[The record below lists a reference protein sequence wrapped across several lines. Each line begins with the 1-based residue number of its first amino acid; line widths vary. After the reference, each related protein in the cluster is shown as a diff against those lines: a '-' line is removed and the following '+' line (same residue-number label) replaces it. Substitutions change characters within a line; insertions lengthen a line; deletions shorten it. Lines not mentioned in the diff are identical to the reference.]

1 MVIIMYEINFNNP
14 VPVYFIG
21 IGGCNM
27 SGLAELLLARG
38 FAVSGSDRDHSA
50 ACDRLE
56 GMGIPVFYGQR
67 AENITTALKLVV
79 YTAAIREDN
88 PELTAARALGIPCLN
103 RAEFLGQLMRQYKDA
118 IGVAGT
124 HGKTTVSSMLSMIF
138 LEAGLDPSISL
149 GAVLEPIASS
159 ARAGH
164 SDHFIVESCEY
175 TNSFLHFYPRHEII
189 LNIEA
194 EHLDFFKDL
203 EDIRRSFRLFMEKLD
218 VGGHLVIQGDIEGLG
233 ALTDG
238 LAADITTYG
247 LGGSGK
253 AYDYCAANITYD
265 ANDYGSY
272 DLMHGDSCIAHIT
285 LQVIGAH
292 NISNSVAA
300 AAMADLLGVPAS
312 AIVSALCHFGGAKRR
327 FEKKGVK
334 NGVTIVDDY
343 AHHPSEIR
351 ATLTA
356 AKHYPHETLWCVF
369 QPHTFSRTKLLFDDF
384 VDVLTLADKV
394 VLADIYASRE
404 PDPGDISSRDIAKK
418 LQNAGKEVY
427 YFPSFDEI
435 EKFLLSNCKEGDLLI
450 TMGAGDIVNVGEAIL
465 KH

>member
-1 MVIIMYEINFNNP
+1 MYEVNFNNP

-21 IGGCNM
+21 IGGCSM
-27 SGLAELLLARG
+27 SGLAELLLSRG
-38 FAVSGSDRDHSA
+38 FSVSGSDKNHSTV
-50 ACDRLE
+50 CDRLE
-56 GMGIPVFYGQR
+56 DMGISVFYGQR
-67 AENITTALKLVV
+67 AENITPDLKFVV
-79 YTAAIREDN
+79 YTAAIHKDN
-88 PELTAARALGIPCLN
+88 PELTAAEKLGIPCIN
-103 RAEFLGQLMRQYKDA
+103 RADFLGQLMRQYKDA

-138 LEAGLDPSISL
+138 LEAGLDPTISL
-149 GAVLEPIASS
+149 GAVLDPIASS

-203 EDIRRSFRLFMEKLD
+203 EDIRHSFRLFMEKLSA
-218 VGGHLVIQGDIEGLG
+218 GGHLVIQGDIAGLDE
-233 ALTDG
+233 LTNG
-238 LAADITTYG
+238 LSADITTYG
-247 LGGSGK
+247 LEGSGK
-253 AYDYCAANITYD
+253 TYDYYAANITYD
-265 ANDYGSY
+265 TNDCGSY
-272 DLMHGDSCIAHIT
+272 DLMHGETLIARIS

-300 AAMADLLGVPAS
+300 AAMANLLGVPVP
-312 AIVSALCHFGGAKRR
+312 AIVSALHNFIGAKRR
-327 FEKKGVK
+327 FEKKGLK

-356 AKHYPHETLWCVF
+356 AKHYPHKTLWCVF
-369 QPHTFSRTKLLFDDF
+369 QPHTFSRTKIFFDDF
-384 VDVLTLADKV
+384 VDVLSLADKV

-404 PDPGDISSRDIAKK
+404 QDPGDISSRDLAEK

-427 YFPSFDEI
+427 YLPSFDEI
-435 EKFLLSNCKEGDLLI
+435 EKFLLSNCTEGDLLI
-450 TMGAGDIVNVGEAIL
+450 TMGAGDIANVGEAIL